1 MFGREED
8 GTRLH
13 RVQVRDHRADRVG
26 IGERRRAPHQS
37 RQSGGDVG
45 LRRREDLTGDPRLA
59 GAGRVVNAH
68 HRARG
73 NRRLRRRAPIHTET
87 ADTVGDG
94 AHRRRRIAVAGEPR
108 QCPLDQRPTPPGSF
122 RETSDSSARA
132 RWSACATD
140 ASGRTSSRHGSRSSC
155 AAASSPSASTS
166 RSAHRAGSSCGTSSS
181 TTS

>member
-94 AHRRRRIAVAGEPR
+94 AHRRRRVAVASEPR
-108 QCPLDQRPTPPGSF
+108 QCPLDQRATPPGVVPGDIGL
-122 RETSDSSARA
+122 E
-132 RWSACATD
+132 
-140 ASGRTSSRHGSRSSC
+140 
-155 AAASSPSASTS
+155 
-166 RSAHRAGSSCGTSSS
+166 RAGQVVRLRDRSVGQDEQPPWVTL
-181 TTS
+181 